1 MPKEKEKATTY
12 EVGYGNPP
20 RRTQFQPGQS
30 GNPKGRPKKRQSLKE
45 SIEKA
50 ARKLVTI
57 TANGKQQKMTTLE
70 AAAMQVFNKAA
81 SGDIKAQILAFNLLK
96 SEPLE
101 TGDKLSELVQEF
113 KAVSARHHET
123 DGQSDGGK

>member
-1 MPKEKEKATTY
+1 MDKKDKSKY
-12 EVGYGNPP
+12 KVGYKKPP
-20 RRTQFQPGQS
+20 RGTQFKPGQS

-81 SGDIKAQILAFNLLK
+81 SGDIKAQILVFNLLK

-113 KAVSARHHET
+113 KAASARHHET